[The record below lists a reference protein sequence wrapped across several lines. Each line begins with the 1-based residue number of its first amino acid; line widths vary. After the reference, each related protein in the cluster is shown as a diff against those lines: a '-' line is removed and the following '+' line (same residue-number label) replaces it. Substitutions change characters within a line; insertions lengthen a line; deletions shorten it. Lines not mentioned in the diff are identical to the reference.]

1 MGPGNSPGDG
11 GSIPGSSAT
20 YDRALKLLG
29 FRARSVAELRRQL
42 LRKGEPAADVE
53 AALVRLQQRKYLD
66 DADFARQFA
75 RTKLLAAGSSRRR
88 IVQELARRGIG
99 RELADQALDELRD
112 RDGVDPE
119 AAVRRVA
126 VKKWKTL
133 TRLDDF
139 TRRGRLYA
147 FLARRG
153 FDADEIKAVLTTL
166 GEEIET

>member
-1 MGPGNSPGDG
+1 M
-11 GSIPGSSAT
+11 
-20 YDRALKLLG
+20 
-29 FRARSVAELRRQL
+29 
-42 LRKGEPAADVE
+42 KGEPAADVE

-126 VKKWKTL
+126 VKKLKML
-133 TRLDDF
+133 ARLDDF
-139 TRRGRLYA
+139 TRRRRLYA

-166 GEEIET
+166 GDEIET